1 MSRSRSIE
9 DIADEAKYL
18 TFQFEKVAGAPNIRL
33 AFELGY
39 TLDIFRRTALV
50 HEIDKHVGRRMLD
63 ASIFA
68 HATATARLPAAF
80 DRNVINAGMRAV
92 AGLIVAW
99 SESAS
104 IRAARE
110 RSVYQDMRDHLRIL
124 CNCLHNSD
132 LEDRVAERREARIQ
146 QEINNFRRL
155 AV

>member
-18 TFQFEKVAGAPNIRL
+18 VSQFEKIASAPNIRL
-33 AFELGY
+33 AFQLGY

-50 HEIDKHVGRRMLD
+50 HEIDKHVSRQMLE

-80 DRNVINAGMRAV
+80 DRNVINSGMRAV
-92 AGLIVAW
+92 FGLIVAW

-104 IRAARE
+104 HRKARE
-110 RSVYQDMRDHLRIL
+110 PAVYQDMRAHLRIL

-132 LEDRVAERREARIQ
+132 LEDRVAERKEARIQ